1 MKEAFIPKWKVQ
13 ALWALLGAVVLFL
26 ILSAGFAQN
35 WLLIPALLCLAGALV
50 VEIVWIRC
58 PVCGSCLP
66 LWLVT
71 DGMLQEEESRYCP
84 RCGER
89 IEVR

>member
-13 ALWALLGAVVLFL
+13 ALWTLLGAVVLFL

-50 VEIVWIRC
+50 VEIGWICC

-89 IEVR
+89 IAVR